1 MAIHRRYDL
10 VREPELDSDF
20 LDADFSDAGFAAGA
34 ESDFGVAA
42 GAESDFGV
50 ALEVELS
57 EDRESV
63 R

>member
-1 MAIHRRYDL
+1 MG
-10 VREPELDSDF
+10 EPELDLDF
-20 LDADFSDAGFAAGA
+20 LGADFSDAGVAAGA

-50 ALEVELS
+50 AAGAELS

>member
-10 VREPELDSDF
+10 AGEPERDSDF
-20 LDADFSDAGFAAGA
+20 LDADFSAAGFAAGA

-42 GAESDFGV
+42 GAESDFCV
-50 ALEVELS
+50 AVEVELS

>member
-10 VREPELDSDF
+10 VREPERDSDF
-20 LDADFSDAGFAAGA
+20 LDADFSAAGFAAGA
-34 ESDFGVAA
+34 ESVFGFAAGAESVFGVAA
-42 GAESDFGV
+42 GA
-50 ALEVELS
+50 ELS

>member
-10 VREPELDSDF
+10 AGEPELDLDF
-20 LDADFSDAGFAAGA
+20 LGADFSDAGVAAGA

-50 ALEVELS
+50 AAGAELS